1 MHMKY
6 SKVTCDNIMHVKILS
21 DKLNKQT
28 KFGTSHAF
36 KRLMFHVM
44 HNRKFWEVDM
54 LGHWCN

>member
-1 MHMKY
+1 
-6 SKVTCDNIMHVKILS
+6 MHVKILS

-36 KRLMFHVM
+36 ERLMFHVM

-54 LGHWCN
+54 LGHWCNLNCDILIFN